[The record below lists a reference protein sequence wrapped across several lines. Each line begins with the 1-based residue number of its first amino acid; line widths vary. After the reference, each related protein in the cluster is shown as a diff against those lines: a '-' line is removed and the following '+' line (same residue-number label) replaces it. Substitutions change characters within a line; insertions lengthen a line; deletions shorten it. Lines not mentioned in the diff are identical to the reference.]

1 MAHHPSPRFDD
12 RAIRH
17 SGVSAGARVGELV
30 ERGGGAKASSCNGA
44 GEIVPPHAAP
54 SRPTP
59 LPPLSAVPP
68 YCGPSPNSAE
78 WPVPHSGGDAHEA
91 PQIASTTATEN
102 CGSCYY
108 GCNKR
113 TGSYGTARI
122 RCRRYPPK
130 TDAAQP
136 LAAPDDW
143 CGEYSPK
150 AVAK

>member
-54 SRPTP
+54 SRPSR
-59 LPPLSAVPP
+59 LI
-68 YCGPSPNSAE
+68 AE
-78 WPVPHSGGDAHEA
+78 TGERPVPHSGGDAREA
-91 PQIASTTATEN
+91 PQIASTTTTEN

-113 TGSYGTARI
+113 TGSYGTALI

>member
-30 ERGGGAKASSCNGA
+30 ERGGGAKASSCNGV

-54 SRPTP
+54 SRPSR
-59 LPPLSAVPP
+59 LI
-68 YCGPSPNSAE
+68 AE
-78 WPVPHSGGDAHEA
+78 TAERPVPRSGGDAREA
-91 PQIASTTATEN
+91 PQIASTTTTEN

-113 TGSYGTARI
+113 TGSYGTALI